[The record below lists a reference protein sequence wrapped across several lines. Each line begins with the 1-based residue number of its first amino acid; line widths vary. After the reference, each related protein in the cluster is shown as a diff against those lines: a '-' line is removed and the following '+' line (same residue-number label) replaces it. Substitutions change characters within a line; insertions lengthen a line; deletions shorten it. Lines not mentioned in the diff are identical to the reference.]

1 MQIDHVLKTINDL
14 GIIMDSKVSFTGHI
28 DVTVGRAL
36 AMLGFVN
43 RLSCKFRDSYNVK
56 TLYVSL
62 VRPKL
67 EYTSSV

>member
-1 MQIDHVLKTINDL
+1 
-14 GIIMDSKVSFTGHI
+14 MDSKVSFTGHI

-67 EYTSSV
+67 EYASSV